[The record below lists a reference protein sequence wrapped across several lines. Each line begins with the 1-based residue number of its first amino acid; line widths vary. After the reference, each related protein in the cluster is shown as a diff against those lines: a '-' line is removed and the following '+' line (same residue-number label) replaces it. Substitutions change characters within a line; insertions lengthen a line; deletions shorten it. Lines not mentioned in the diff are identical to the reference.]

1 MVAEDVTELGLLFCC
16 DGARTAASARW
27 RRRPSGYVDVRIR
40 PRAHDLTRPATLV
53 DRGLLWP
60 PVTGTCPL
68 DRVAEAHRDLAGPA
82 VGELV
87 LTLPAA
93 PVEAAPR

>member
-1 MVAEDVTELGLLFCC
+1 MPFSR

-40 PRAHDLTRPATLV
+40 PRTQDLTRPATPV
-53 DRGLLWP
+53 DRGLLRP

-68 DRVAEAHRDLAGPA
+68 DRVAEAHRDPAGSA
-82 VGELV
+82 VGQLV

-93 PVEAAPR
+93 PAEAAPR